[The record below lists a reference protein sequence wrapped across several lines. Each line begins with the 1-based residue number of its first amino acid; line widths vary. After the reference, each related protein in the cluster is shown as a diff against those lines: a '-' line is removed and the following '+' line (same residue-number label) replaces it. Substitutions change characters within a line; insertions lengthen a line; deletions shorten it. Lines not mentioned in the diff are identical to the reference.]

1 MKRLRSYRIG
11 HSKRARLLAVAAI
24 SLVVPA
30 VAGAQPAAPTAA
42 PSTAPAAAPTV
53 APAAAPTTAPPSG
66 AQPATEEKVPSA
78 EAKEEARAHFTKG
91 LALVQEQAWAAA
103 LAEFLVSIE
112 QFPTRSALFNAS
124 LCYQKLQR
132 FDDALDSYEKLLRDY
147 PNLPADDK
155 ATAQKAVAELRGRV
169 GTVDVTDAE
178 PGASIVISG
187 QSRGEFPPVAP
198 LRVGAGSHVVRV
210 FKEGFEPYE
219 TRVEV
224 AGGQTARVVAK
235 LKQLTDS
242 GRLKVTERGGLTVD
256 VLVDGVV
263 MGQTPWEGSV
273 GVGPH
278 AVLLR
283 GKGKLGTQPA
293 SAVVKSKQLTNLSL
307 TAEDLEASL
316 RVDPTPVS
324 ATVAIDAI
332 TVGNGVWLGR
342 LKTGTHKVEITADG
356 FLPLSKTVNLTKG
369 AREIVKVELERDPN
383 AAFWQK
389 PPKIAFDFS
398 AGVAFVPTFGGP
410 IADSCG
416 TGCSQS
422 IGIGAVG
429 FAHGTYELGSGFG
442 FGASLGYLFA
452 VQSLND
458 RTAQLSPYA
467 NEDGLPGPQDG
478 TATDD
483 IRLSAFLGGLHLSYR
498 IGEQFPVLLRLGAGA
513 MVGQIRDER
522 KGQFI
527 DSTGGP
533 VATAPASDLQ
543 QIVSVYIDPEV
554 KVGVKLADNLTL
566 SGGLQATM
574 LITVQQPKWTQ
585 TIEVDAGN
593 DGLGTFPNEPLVGQF
608 IVGIAPTVGFRYD
621 F

>member
-1 MKRLRSYRIG
+1 M
-11 HSKRARLLAVAAI
+11 
-24 SLVVPA
+24 
-30 VAGAQPAAPTAA
+30 
-42 PSTAPAAAPTV
+42 
-53 APAAAPTTAPPSG
+53 
-66 AQPATEEKVPSA
+66 PSA

-169 GTVDVTDAE
+169 GTVDVADAE

-187 QSRGEFPPVAP
+187 QSRGEYPPVAP
-198 LRVGAGSHVVRV
+198 LRVAAGSHVVRV
-210 FKEGFEPYE
+210 FKEGFEAYE

-224 AGGQTARVVAK
+224 AGGQTARVTAK
-235 LKQLTDS
+235 LKKLTDS
-242 GRLKVTERGGLTVD
+242 GRLKITERGGLTVD
-256 VLVDGVV
+256 VLVDNSVV
-263 MGQTPWEGSV
+263 GQTPWEGLL

-278 AVLLR
+278 TVALR

-293 SAVVKSKQLTNLSL
+293 SAVVKSQQLTTLSL

-324 ATVAIDAI
+324 ATVAIDGV

-342 LKTGTHKVEITADG
+342 LKTGQHKIEITADG
-356 FLPLSKTVNLTKG
+356 FLPASRAVNLTKG
-369 AREIVKVELERDPN
+369 AREIVKLELERDPN

-389 PPKIAFDFS
+389 PPKIAFELS
-398 AGVAFVPTFGGP
+398 AGFAIIPSFGGP

-416 TGCSQS
+416 SGCSQS
-422 IGIGAVG
+422 TGIGAIG
-429 FAHGTYELGSGFG
+429 FGHGTYELGSGLG
-442 FGASLGYLFA
+442 FGVSLGYLFA
-452 VQSLND
+452 LQTLND
-458 RTAQLSPYA
+458 RTATLNPYSVEG
-467 NEDGLPGPQDG
+467 NPPPQTG
-478 TATDD
+478 AATDD
-483 IRLSAFLGGLHLSYR
+483 LRLSAFLGGLHLSYR
-498 IGEQFPVLLRLGAGA
+498 FGESLPVLLRLGGGA
-513 MVGQIRDER
+513 IVGQVRDER
-522 KGQFI
+522 RGHFT
-527 DSTGGP
+527 DSKGGP
-533 VATAPASDLQ
+533 VDARSVDDLQ
-543 QIVSVYIDPEV
+543 QIVSVFINPEV
-554 KVGVKLADNLTL
+554 KLGFKPTDNITL
-566 SGGLQATM
+566 SGGVQATM

-593 DGLGTFPNEPLVGQF
+593 DGLGTFPNDPLVGQF